1 LLLFTEVRRTGFS
14 EVRFNVLDLQ
24 QEMLGYVMRRTKERS
39 IKNIISTQGDA
50 RVLPY
55 PEGSFD
61 AAYLTAVFGEI
72 PEQERALSELRRIL
86 KPGGRLVVDE
96 VFPDFYM
103 LPFGALRERAEAAGL
118 RFERRIGG
126 LLGYFASSR
135 A

>member
-1 LLLFTEVRRTGFS
+1 
-14 EVRFNVLDLQ
+14 
-24 QEMLGYVMRRTKERS
+24 MLGYVMRRTKERG

-103 LPFGALRERAEAAGL
+103 LPFGRFGSGQRRRGCGSSAGSAACSDTSRVPALRDPCLPHALIHR
-118 RFERRIGG
+118 
-126 LLGYFASSR
+126 ST
-135 A
+135 